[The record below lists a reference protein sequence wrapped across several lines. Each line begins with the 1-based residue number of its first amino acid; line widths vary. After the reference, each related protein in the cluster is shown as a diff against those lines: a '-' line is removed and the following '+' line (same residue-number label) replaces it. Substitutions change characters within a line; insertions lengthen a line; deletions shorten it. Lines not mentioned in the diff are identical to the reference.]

1 VTRDEFIEIHGEQAW
16 DTMVRPRNRPGSE
29 WPFAER
35 CNANVLVCAEINK
48 FVIDL
53 GLPRI
58 GLILAKEVWETLHPG
73 ESWDKLLS
81 NTIFSSEYYNRR
93 LIESRRVFEE

>member
-35 CNANVLVCAEINK
+35 CNAN
-48 FVIDL
+48 VIDL

-93 LIESRRVFEE
+93 LLESRRVFEE